1 MKSYLLSAVLASSV
15 MAAGAIAQTP
25 AAPAAAN
32 ANAPVDKAALAY
44 AMGYNFGRNL
54 ADTAPG
60 LDPMAITRAVQDGYA
75 KKQPTIAP
83 EKLQST
89 MQAFQKQ
96 REAEAKAQFERT
108 ARENKQKSDQI
119 LASNKTKPGVVTLP
133 SGIQYKV
140 VEAGAGA
147 KPTPNSMVDFNFI
160 GALAITGTE
169 FANTFANVKPVTG
182 KLSEAAILPGMLEVM
197 QLMPVGARWEIL
209 LPPEKAFGA
218 GPESLRGGPGPNHP
232 IYLDIKLISVK

>member
-1 MKSYLLSAVLASSV
+1 MKSYLLSAVLASTV
-15 MAAGAIAQTP
+15 MAAGAIAQTSP
-25 AAPAAAN
+25 APAA

-96 REAEAKAQFERT
+96 REAEAKAQFERL

-147 KPTPNSMVDFNFI
+147 KPTPNNTVDFNFI

-169 FANTFANVKPVTG
+169 FTNTFANVKPVSG
-182 KLSEAAILPGMLEVM
+182 KLSELANLPGMLEVM
-197 QLMPVGARWEIL
+197 QLMPVGARWEVL
-209 LPPEKAFGA
+209 LPPEKAYGS
-218 GPESLRGGPGPNHP
+218 GPESMRGGPGPNHP